1 MSDVQ
6 QNEDQE
12 RLDVLYTRLD
22 RLRAT
27 ADRRLRDALLE
38 ADGDDQARSE
48 RESYVQLYSEDLA
61 KYHAA
66 EHNLCFGRLDM
77 ADGER
82 RYVGR
87 LGMFED
93 DSDEILLLDWRAPLS
108 RPFYLA
114 TPAAPEDVLRRRHI
128 RTRNRKVLEVNDE
141 TLDLSAAGQQNGS
154 ESGGVVNEA
163 ALVSALGAARTG
175 HMGDIVD
182 TIQRE
187 QDLII
192 RHEHRGVFVVQGGP
206 GTGKTAVAL
215 HRAAYLLYT
224 HRTKLAR
231 SGVLII
237 GPNDTFLNYIGQ
249 VLPSLG
255 ETGVLLAT
263 VGTLFPGVKPTE
275 EDSLE
280 ARAVKGSLAMV
291 DVLKAAVRA
300 QQRLPKAR
308 IRLPFGRHELTVDR
322 ELVSKAQGRARN
334 SRRPHN
340 PARQV
345 FLRAALDI
353 LADRLWRE
361 VEGENS
367 NDMESYQEIR
377 DELRADPDIREALD
391 EFWPELTPQDVLR
404 ELYSDPEKLPNLTK
418 AQRAALSRPPEAGFS
433 PADAPLLDELAE
445 LIGADDEVA
454 AEEARARR
462 AQAIAEAQAALDLI
476 RDSGNEDPE
485 DGFDSEVLMAHDLLD
500 AESLADRQ
508 TRSSGAS
515 AAERA
520 EADRTWT
527 FGHVIVDEAQELSPM
542 DWRMVFRRSPNRW
555 MTLVGDVAQT
565 GDPAGAVSWSDVLSP
580 YVANRWRLAELT
592 VNYRTPS
599 EIMVFAA
606 AVLSKISSEQTP
618 PRSIRA
624 SGHVPFAVR
633 VAADKITTAAADL
646 AGGAEFTGLT
656 VLLAPASAVS
666 ALRGLASDSV
676 RVHTVH
682 EVKGLEFD
690 NVVLIEPADIV
701 AESPRGDNDLYVALT
716 RATQRLVVVHSKA
729 LPETLASLE
738 DRPALTGEPS
748 PSPLSG

>member
-1 MSDVQ
+1 MSDEQ
-6 QNEDQE
+6 QGEDQE
-12 RLDVLYTRLD
+12 RLDVLYARLD
-22 RLRAT
+22 RLKAT

-38 ADGDDQARSE
+38 ADGDDQERSE

-128 RTRNRKVLEVNDE
+128 RTRSRKVLEVNDE
-141 TLDLSAAGQQNGS
+141 TLDMSSAADDQQDS
-154 ESGGVVNEA
+154 ALDGGVVNET

-175 HMGDIVD
+175 HMNDIVD

-192 RHEHRGVFVVQGGP
+192 RNEHRGVLVVQGGP

-224 HRTKLAR
+224 HRAKLAR

-237 GPNDTFLNYIGQ
+237 GPNDTFLKYIGQ

-263 VGTLFPGVKPTE
+263 VGTLFPGVKPIE

-280 ARAVKGSLAMV
+280 ALAVKGSIAMA
-291 DVLKAAVRA
+291 DVLKSAVRA
-300 QQRLPKAR
+300 RQRLPR
-308 IRLPFGRHELTVDR
+308 GNVRLPFGRHELVVDR
-322 ELVSKAQGRARN
+322 ELVAKAQGRARN

-340 PARQV
+340 PARHV
-345 FLRAALDI
+345 FLRAALDA

-361 VEGENS
+361 TEPEGS
-367 NDMESYQEIR
+367 NDLESYQEIR
-377 DELRADPDIREALD
+377 DELRADPDVIEALD
-391 EFWPELTPQDVLR
+391 EFWPELNPQELLR
-404 ELYSDPEKLPNLTK
+404 ELYAEPEALTGL
-418 AQRAALSRPPEAGFS
+418 AAQQRAALARPQGSGFS

-445 LIGADDEVA
+445 LIGTDDESA
-454 AEEARARR
+454 AEDARARR
-462 AQAIAEAQAALDLI
+462 SQAIAEAQAALDLI

-500 AESLADRQ
+500 AEALADRH
-508 TRSSGAS
+508 TRSSQAS

-565 GDPAGAVSWSDVLSP
+565 GGPAGASSWAGVLAP

-599 EIMVFAA
+599 EIMGLAT
-606 AVLSKISSEQTP
+606 AVLGEINPEQTP

-624 SGHVPFAVR
+624 SGHVPFATR
-633 VAADKITTAAADL
+633 VPADEVASAVADL
-646 AGGAEFTGLT
+646 AAGAGDFTGLT
-656 VLLAPASAVS
+656 AILAPANTVPS
-666 ALRGLASDSV
+666 LRRLASESV

-690 NVVLIEPADIV
+690 NVVLVEPAELV
-701 AESPRGDNDLYVALT
+701 AESPRGQNDLYVALT
-716 RATQRLVVVHSKA
+716 RATQRLVVVHSKP
-729 LPETLASLE
+729 LPESLASLE
-738 DRPALTGEPS
+738 DRTALAG
-748 PSPLSG
+748 

>member
-1 MSDVQ
+1 MSDEQ
-6 QNEDQE
+6 QCCEDQD

-22 RLRAT
+22 LLKAT
-27 ADRRLRDALLE
+27 AERRLREALL
-38 ADGDDQARSE
+38 AGDGDDQERSE

-82 RYVGR
+82 RYIGR

-114 TPAAPEDVLRRRHI
+114 TPAAPEDVVRRRHI
-128 RTRNRKVLEVNDE
+128 RTRNRKVLTVNDE
-141 TLDLSAAGQQNGS
+141 TLDVS
-154 ESGGVVNEA
+154 EAVGAEQSGGVVNEA
-163 ALVSALGAARTG
+163 ALVAALGAARTG
-175 HMGDIVD
+175 QMGDIVD

-192 RHEHRGVFVVQGGP
+192 RNEHRGVIVVQGGP

-237 GPNDTFLNYIGQ
+237 GPNDTFLDYIGQ

-263 VGTLFPGVKPTE
+263 VGTLFPGLQPTE
-275 EDSLE
+275 EDSLQ
-280 ARAVKGSLAMV
+280 ARAVKGSLGMV
-291 DVLKAAVRA
+291 DVLKAAVRDY
-300 QQRLPKAR
+300 QRLPKNR
-308 IRLPFGRHELTVDR
+308 IRIPFGRHELIVDR
-322 ELVSKAQGRARN
+322 DLVSKAQGRARN

-345 FLRAALDI
+345 FLRAAIDA

-361 VEGENS
+361 TEQEGS
-367 NDMESYQEIR
+367 NDLDSYQDIR
-377 DELRADPDIREALD
+377 DELRSDPDVFEALG
-391 EFWPELTPQDVLR
+391 EFWPELDPHNVLR
-404 ELYSDPEKLPNLTK
+404 ELYAQPERLSGLAP
-418 AQRAALSRPPEAGFS
+418 AEQAALARPSGAGFS

-445 LIGADDEVA
+445 LIGTDDESA
-454 AEEARARR
+454 AEEARIKR
-462 AQAIAEAQAALDLI
+462 AKAIAEAQAALDLV

-500 AESLADRQ
+500 AEALADRHSH
-508 TRSSGAS
+508 TSLAS

-520 EADRTWT
+520 EADRTWA

-565 GDPAGAVSWSDVLSP
+565 GDPAGASSWADVLSP

-599 EIMVFAA
+599 EIMGLAA
-606 AVLSKISSEQTP
+606 DVLREINPEQTP

-624 SGHVPFAVR
+624 SGHVPFAVS
-633 VAADKITTAAADL
+633 VTADKIAATVADL
-646 AGGAEFTGLT
+646 TGGGEFTGLT
-656 VLLAPASAVS
+656 AILAPSDEASSLRHLVS
-666 ALRGLASDSV
+666 ESV

-690 NVVLIEPADIV
+690 NVVLIEPADLV
-701 AESPRGDNDLYVALT
+701 AESPRGHNDLYVALT

-729 LPETLASLE
+729 LPKTLASLAQ
-738 DRPALTGEPS
+738 RPALAG
-748 PSPLSG
+748 

>member
-1 MSDVQ
+1 MPDEQ
-6 QNEDQE
+6 QGEDQE
-12 RLDVLYTRLD
+12 RLDVLYARLD

-38 ADGDDQARSE
+38 ADGDDQERSE

-114 TPAAPEDVLRRRHI
+114 TPAAPEDVLLRRHI
-128 RTRNRKVLEVNDE
+128 RTRSRKVLEVNDE
-141 TLDLSAAGQQNGS
+141 TLDVSSAMADQQNGS
-154 ESGGVVNEA
+154 ASGGVVNET

-175 HMGDIVD
+175 HMNDIVD

-192 RHEHRGVFVVQGGP
+192 RNEHRGVLVVQGGP

-224 HRTKLAR
+224 HRAKLAR

-237 GPNDTFLNYIGQ
+237 GPNDTFLKYIGQ

-263 VGTLFPGVKPTE
+263 VGTLFPGVKPEE
-275 EDSLE
+275 EDSIE
-280 ARAVKGSLAMV
+280 ALSVKGSIAMV

-300 QQRLPKAR
+300 QQRLPKGR
-308 IRLPFGRHELTVDR
+308 TRLPFGRHELVLDR
-322 ELVSKAQGRARN
+322 DLVAKAQGRARN

-345 FLRAALDI
+345 FLRAAIDA

-361 VEGENS
+361 TEPEGS
-367 NDMESYQEIR
+367 NDVESYQEIR
-377 DELRADPDIREALD
+377 DELRADQDVIAALD
-391 EFWPELTPQDVLR
+391 EFWPELNAQELLR
-404 ELYSDPEKLPNLTK
+404 ELYAEPEKLAGLSEE
-418 AQRAALSRPPEAGFS
+418 QRAALARPRGSGFS

-445 LIGADDEVA
+445 LIGTDDESA
-454 AEEARARR
+454 AEDARLRR

-500 AESLADRQ
+500 AEALADRH
-508 TRSSGAS
+508 TRASQAS

-565 GDPAGAVSWSDVLSP
+565 GGPEGATSWAEALSP

-599 EIMVFAA
+599 EIMGLAA
-606 AVLSKISSEQTP
+606 AVLSEINPDQTP

-624 SGHVPFAVR
+624 SGHVPFATR
-633 VAADKITTAAADL
+633 VPADKIVATVADL
-646 AGGAEFTGLT
+646 VGADGHAGLT
-656 VLLAPASAVS
+656 AVLAPSNTAP
-666 ALRGLASDSV
+666 ALRRLASESV

-682 EVKGLEFD
+682 EAKGLEFD
-690 NVVLIEPADIV
+690 NVVLVEPAEIV
-701 AESPRGDNDLYVALT
+701 AESPRGKNDLYVALT
-716 RATQRLVVVHSKA
+716 RATQRLVVVHSKP
-729 LPETLASLE
+729 LPESLASLE
-738 DRPALTGEPS
+738 DRPALAG
-748 PSPLSG
+748 